1 MILIDT
7 NLLLYAHVRHFA
19 EHPRTVR
26 WLDAQFD
33 NGARIG
39 LPWHSLLGF
48 VRIVSNPAG
57 FRHALTVAE
66 AWRQVR
72 QWLSA
77 DNAWIPQPTDRHG
90 DVLEEIFSSVRVT
103 SRFVMDAHLAAL
115 AIEHGLTLCSNDR
128 DFARI
133 PKLRWLNPLEES
145 R

>member
-7 NLLLYAHVRHFA
+7 NLLLYAHVA
-19 EHPRTVR
+19 GAPEHVVTNR
-26 WLDAQFD
+26 WLDEQFRS
-33 NGARIG
+33 GVRVG

-48 VRIVSNPAG
+48 VRIVSNPRG
-57 FRHALTVAE
+57 FRAPSTVADG
-66 AWRQVR
+66 WRQVR

-90 DVLEEIFSSVRVT
+90 DVLDAIFSAVRVN

-133 PKLRWLNPLEES
+133 PNLRWTNPLAGD